1 MLIKRG
7 KNVGDNVN
15 KDELV
20 VRSLLAELL
29 GDTLNYYID
38 NLSDLSKSNGD
49 EDPYSRARS
58 VIHKLSPEEQ
68 EKIFNFLRLVIVD
81 TTSTVLGTIDG
92 SYFPPNIDGHFKLEY
107 DGDEIQGF
115 LQDKLISRSEELGV
129 YK

>member
-1 MLIKRG
+1 MK
-7 KNVGDNVN
+7 

-20 VRSLLAELL
+20 VRSLLSELL

-58 VIHKLSPEEQ
+58 VIHKLFQEEQ
-68 EKIFNFLRLVIVD
+68 GGIFNFLRLVIVD
-81 TTSTVLGTIDG
+81 ITSTVLGTIDG
-92 SYFPPNIDGHFKLEY
+92 SHFPPNIDGDFKLEY
-107 DGDEIQGF
+107 DGDEIKGS
-115 LQDKLISRSEELGV
+115 LQDELISRSEELGI

>member
-1 MLIKRG
+1 M
-7 KNVGDNVN
+7 N

-92 SYFPPNIDGHFKLEY
+92 SR
-107 DGDEIQGF
+107 F
-115 LQDKLISRSEELGV
+115 LQILMGILNLNMTAMK
-129 YK
+129 YKAPYKMN